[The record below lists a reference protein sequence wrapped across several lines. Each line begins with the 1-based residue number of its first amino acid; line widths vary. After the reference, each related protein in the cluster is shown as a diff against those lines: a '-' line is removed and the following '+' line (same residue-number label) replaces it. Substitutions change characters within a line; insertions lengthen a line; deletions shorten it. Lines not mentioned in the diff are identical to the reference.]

1 MRTVI
6 AGVAMLALLGVFF
19 APALAQGPTP
29 GPGEER
35 MTQMMKVM
43 EQMQGQMKQMHEQM
57 YEQMQGQMK
66 QMQEQMMGQ
75 MGGMMQQHRGEMMKA
90 CHGAAAS
97 TAPK

>member
-6 AGVAMLALLGVFF
+6 AGLAMLGFLGVFF
-19 APALAQGPTP
+19 EPALAQGPNP

-35 MTQMMKVM
+35 TAQMMKMM

-57 YEQMQGQMK
+57 QGQMGQMK
-66 QMQEQMMGQ
+66 QMHEQMMGQ